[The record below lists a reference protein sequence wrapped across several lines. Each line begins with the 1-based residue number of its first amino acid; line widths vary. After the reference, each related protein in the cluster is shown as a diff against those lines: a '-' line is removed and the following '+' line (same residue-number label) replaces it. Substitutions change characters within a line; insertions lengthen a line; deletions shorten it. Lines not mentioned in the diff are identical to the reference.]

1 MAMEE
6 EEKKRKTMTSEGD
19 NYDSRSGDGRL
30 FPPPELPHDWVA
42 AEILTRLPVKSL
54 MRFKCVS
61 KLWLSTIL
69 DPGFCEAHRAR
80 AGPHCLTSLVIV
92 SPDHH
97 RRRLLRR
104 RGDDDEEEY
113 PNQQQGLGLGF
124 FLATPSR
131 RDRDVGPGSYV
142 FDLLRHQFTLSTRE
156 YDGVTEHLHLELPPP
171 PEVVLEENVGAAANA
186 ILYKYYIGFDYLIM
200 KSKVLR
206 VCSIQGALFCI
217 SQCDILTLGG
227 EAESWRRLHA
237 APPIHIIGGGGA
249 EGKENSV
256 YIDGE
261 RHWWHSSGCF
271 LVSFCFTDE
280 EFQLIDLPP
289 GLPELGGSLHEFR
302 GRLALVTGVKNRKLR
317 MWLLG
322 WSDDDEEGG
331 EYEYEYEWS
340 KHSLRI
346 PYAFADHGCC
356 LLGNLPPGLMLLTG
370 PSTPIEQLENQDQR
384 QQPEEE
390 EQVNNSESPRK
401 ATPPIFSLDL
411 SVMGLMNL

>member
-6 EEKKRKTMTSEGD
+6 EEKKRKTMTSEGG
-19 NYDSRSGDGRL
+19 NYNSRSGDGRL

-42 AEILTRLPVKSL
+42 AEILTRLPAKSL

-80 AGPHCLTSLVIV
+80 AGPHCLTGLVIV

-97 RRRLLRR
+97 HHRRLLRR

-113 PNQQQGLGLGF
+113 PNQQEGLGLGF

-156 YDGVTEHLHLELPPP
+156 YDG
-171 PEVVLEENVGAAANA
+171 
-186 ILYKYYIGFDYLIM
+186 
-200 KSKVLR
+200 
-206 VCSIQGALFCI
+206 
-217 SQCDILTLGG
+217 CDILTLGG
-227 EAESWRRLHA
+227 EAESWKRLHA
-237 APPIHIIGGGGA
+237 APPIHLIGGGGGGGA

-271 LVSFCFTDE
+271 LAAE
-280 EFQLIDLPP
+280 
-289 GLPELGGSLHEFR
+289 
-302 GRLALVTGVKNRKLR
+302 N
-317 MWLLG
+317 MNMNN
-322 WSDDDEEGG
+322 
-331 EYEYEYEWS
+331 EYEYEWS

-401 ATPPIFSLDL
+401 ATPPIYSLDL
-411 SVMGLMNL
+411 VRYEFDEFVIGGHAFSSTSLVGKDTSKLRIYSYKEDIRPLNRLWTRTMDDQS